1 MKSTMFSMSIIKLK
15 KFFLFILSLFLIPS
29 SAFAGDLLLKN
40 LGHGSFLIKGREKSV
55 LLNPFKAIGCASKLN
70 EPIGVNADFILASS
84 KLADEGF
91 NPKDQLMFVEPGV
104 YNFEDI
110 LLNGIEV
117 PHDRVGGRRFGMAT
131 VWSWEQN
138 NLKIVH
144 MGGAAGEIDIESQ
157 IILSRPDILFISI
170 GGGFKSYDGSEASEV
185 VKILKPS
192 IVIPVHFDTG
202 KIISDDCDF
211 SNEDLFLENMQDFKV
226 KYSGE
231 SFELDSKRID
241 KNIIY
246 IFKD

>member
-1 MKSTMFSMSIIKLK
+1 MNTIKLK
-15 KFFLFILSLFLIPS
+15 NYFLFILSIFLIPS
-29 SAFAGDLLLKN
+29 SAIAGDLLLKN
-40 LGHGSFLIKGREKSV
+40 MGHGSFLIKGREKSV
-55 LLNPFKAIGCASKLN
+55 LLNPFKAIGCASELN
-70 EPIGVNADFILASS
+70 EPTEVNSDFILASS

-91 NPKDQLMFVEPGV
+91 NPNDKLMFVEPGV
-104 YNFEDI
+104 YKFEDI

-144 MGGAAGEIDIESQ
+144 MGGAAGEMDINSQ

-170 GGGFKSYDGSEASEV
+170 GGGFKSYNGSEASDV

-192 IVIPVHFDTG
+192 IVIPVHFVRG
-202 KIISDDCDF
+202 GNKSDDCDF
-211 SNEDLFLENMQDFKV
+211 SNADLFFENMQDFKV
-226 KYSGE
+226 KYLDK
-231 SFELDSKRID
+231 SFAINSKKID
-241 KNIIY
+241 KNTIY

>member
-1 MKSTMFSMSIIKLK
+1 MSIIKIK
-15 KFFLFILSLFLIPS
+15 KFFLFILFLFLIPS
-29 SAFAGDLLLKN
+29 SAMAGDLLLKS

-55 LLNPFKAIGCASKLN
+55 LINPFKAIGCASDLN
-70 EPIGVNADFILASS
+70 EPKGINADFILASS
-84 KLADEGF
+84 KLADEGY
-91 NPKDQLMFVEPGV
+91 NPNDQLMFVEPGV
-104 YNFEDI
+104 YKFEDI

-144 MGGAAGEIDIESQ
+144 MGGAAGEMDINSQ

-170 GGGFKSYDGSEASEV
+170 GGGFKSYNGSEASDV

-192 IVIPVHFDTG
+192 IVIPVHFERG
-202 KIISDDCDF
+202 KNISDNCDF
-211 SNEDLFLENMQDFKV
+211 SNADFFLENMQDFKV
-226 KYSGE
+226 KYLGK
-231 SFELDSKRID
+231 SFEINSKRID
-241 KNIIY
+241 KNTIY